1 MKNFVMLF
9 LFVILMSSFFTGC
22 YTIVWDPRE
31 EFPNTENSYQTSDDF
46 YTDDYYGGYVE
57 YYESPWW
64 VSIPVYVTYPGGTTD
79 SQTKERNNGRDS
91 ETETIRNSNGR
102 GNTDRNSGT
111 ENNTTPPTTTTTT
124 TTTGNGNSNNSNIIN
139 TPPPTRDTNTSN
151 TNSTSS
157 STSNTRNSGS
167 SETRNSSG
175 SRNSGS
181 GRR

>member
-31 EFPNTENSYQTSDDF
+31 EFPNTENSYETSDDF

-102 GNTDRNSGT
+102 GNTDRNSGID
-111 ENNTTPPTTTTTT
+111 NTTPPPTTTTTT
-124 TTTGNGNSNNSNIIN
+124 TTGSGNSSNSNIIN